1 MIALEAERFL
11 AYVVCL
17 LSGFLT
23 LFLCVCWFVSYLCDA
38 SLGGGTFR
46 GLCCLLT
53 EWFLDFIFMCVLL
66 VCFLSLRQPRR
77 WNVSWPVL
85 SAY

>member
-1 MIALEAERFL
+1 MCVAGLFLIFVTASEVERFL
-11 AYVVCL
+11 ACVVCL

-23 LFLCVCWFVSYLCDA
+23 SFLCVCCWFVSYLCDA
-38 SLGGGTFR
+38 SLGGGTFL

-66 VCFLSLRQPRR
+66 VCFLSL
-77 WNVSWPVL
+77 
-85 SAY
+85 